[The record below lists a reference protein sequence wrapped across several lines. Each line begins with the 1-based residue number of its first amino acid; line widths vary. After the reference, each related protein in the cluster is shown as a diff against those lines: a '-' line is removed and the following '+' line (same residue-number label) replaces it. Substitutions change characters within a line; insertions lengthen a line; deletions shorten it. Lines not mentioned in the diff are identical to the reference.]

1 MMKPSPLLLALI
13 TAACASPRPQ
23 FYPND
28 HYQQA
33 GPDAAKRDADACL
46 KEAKD
51 YVKANPMKPI
61 AQKTAWG
68 AATGAAMGAVIGAI
82 TGDFRGALESG
93 AAAGGAG
100 GLVGGSAV
108 AAMNPD
114 DLVRAY
120 TDRCLAEKGYSVL
133 GWR

>member
-1 MMKPSPLLLALI
+1 MRPLPFALLAAALL
-13 TAACASPRPQ
+13 AACASPRPK
-23 FYPND
+23 FYPNRY
-28 HYQQA
+28 YQEVGQ
-33 GPDAAKRDADACL
+33 DAAERDAAVCM
-46 KEAKD
+46 KEAKAF
-51 YVKANPMKPI
+51 VKTNRLGQAGE
-61 AQKTAWG
+61 KTAWG

-93 AAAGGAG
+93 AAAGG
-100 GLVGGSAV
+100 VGG
-108 AAMNPD
+108 AAQGAYASTKPD

>member
-1 MMKPSPLLLALI
+1 MKRLLLLVSAAAL
-13 TAACASPRPQ
+13 AACASPRPR

-28 HYQQA
+28 RYKQA
-33 GPDAAKRDADACL
+33 GEETAKADADACM

-51 YVKANPMKPI
+51 YVKANPLKPVGE
-61 AQKTAWG
+61 KTAWG

-93 AAAGGAG
+93 AAAGG
-100 GLVGGSAV
+100 VGG
-108 AAMNPD
+108 AAQGAYEGTRPD

-120 TDRCLAEKGYSVL
+120 TDRCLAEKGYSVI

>member
-1 MMKPSPLLLALI
+1 MKGLLPLLAAAAL
-13 TAACASPRPQ
+13 AACASPKPR
-23 FYPND
+23 FYPNQR
-28 HYQQA
+28 YQEVGEA
-33 GPDAAKRDADACL
+33 EARKDADACV
-46 KEAKD
+46 KEAKEF
-51 YVKANPMKPI
+51 VKANRTGQLAKR
-61 AQKTAWG
+61 TTWG

-93 AAAGGAG
+93 AAAGG
-100 GLVGGSAV
+100 VGG
-108 AAMNPD
+108 AAQGAYEGTQPD

>member
-1 MMKPSPLLLALI
+1 MKRILALLAAAAV
-13 TAACASPRPQ
+13 AACASPRPK

-28 HYQQA
+28 HYRMV
-33 GPDAAKRDADACL
+33 GDDAAKKDADACL
-46 KEAKD
+46 AEAKS
-51 YVKANPMKPI
+51 YLKSNPMKPI
-61 AQKTAWG
+61 AKKTG
-68 AATGAAMGAVIGAI
+68 VGAAMGAAVGAIVGAI

-93 AAAGGAG
+93 AAAGAAS
-100 GLVGGSAV
+100 GLVGGTAD
-108 AAMNPD
+108 AALNPD

>member
-1 MMKPSPLLLALI
+1 MKRTVFLLSFAL
-13 TAACASPRPQ
+13 AACASPRPQ

-28 HYQQA
+28 HYREV
-33 GPDAAKRDADACL
+33 GEDFAKKDADACL
-46 KEAKD
+46 QEAKA

-100 GLVGGSAV
+100 GLVGGSAQ

-120 TDRCLAEKGYSVL
+120 TDRCLADKGYSVL